1 MSNEI
6 IEYEEGGLA
15 TPEELGDEPFDPRYF
30 INETNKDKVIKYFES
45 EVRDSFEY
53 KWLIDTF
60 KTVLNVKECVFFK
73 GYSLENG
80 MKLEFH
86 HHPFTMYDYTEAV
99 VNKQLKKNGGWVYEH
114 EVEKEVARIHYQLK
128 IGLVP
133 LDPTSHGLV
142 HDGKLD
148 IHPDL
153 VIGDYDIFFEEYE
166 EFIPMG
172 TKLKYQDYLEQYH
185 DTDKIEYPEILSYNP
200 QKIRPMNEKLI
211 TSEQIDQLLLPG
223 DLNKIDNK
231 FISEYIKKMEKK

>member
-6 IEYEEGGLA
+6 IEYEESGLA

-60 KTVLNVKECVFFK
+60 KTVLNVKECVFFI

-114 EVEKEVARIHYQLK
+114 EVEK
-128 IGLVP
+128 
-133 LDPTSHGLV
+133 
-142 HDGKLD
+142 KLRGY
-148 IHPDL
+148 I
-153 VIGDYDIFFEEYE
+153 
-166 EFIPMG
+166 
-172 TKLKYQDYLEQYH
+172 
-185 DTDKIEYPEILSYNP
+185 
-200 QKIRPMNEKLI
+200 
-211 TSEQIDQLLLPG
+211 
-223 DLNKIDNK
+223 
-231 FISEYIKKMEKK
+231 IS